1 MAETGLFHRRVAGSP
16 LVYSIPAHRSFAD
29 ALASGLIQAVGRDP
43 LALGRGRILL
53 PNNRAIATVT
63 EAFVRVSEGGLV
75 LPRLIA
81 IGDPDLGERIGSALD
96 PLDLAEEVPPAID
109 PLARQ
114 LLLARMIRAESE
126 NAAGAMRPAGAPA

>member
-29 ALASGLIQAVGRDP
+29 ALATGLIQAVGRDP
-43 LALGRGRILL
+43 LALAQGRILL
-53 PNNRAIATVT
+53 PSNRAVRTVT
-63 EAFVRVSEGGLV
+63 EAFVRVSDGGLV

-114 LLLARMIRAESE
+114 LLLAR
-126 NAAGAMRPAGAPA
+126 